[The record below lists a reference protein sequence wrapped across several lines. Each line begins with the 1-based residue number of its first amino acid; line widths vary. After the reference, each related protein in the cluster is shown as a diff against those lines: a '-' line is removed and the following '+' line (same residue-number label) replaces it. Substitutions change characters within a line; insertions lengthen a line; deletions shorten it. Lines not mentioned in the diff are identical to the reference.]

1 MTELLISDHPL
12 SKEWISQF
20 NTHEDRALA
29 SRLLNQ
35 LKFISEREFESGI
48 EKSLIKLQERLG
60 KTIAVYPVIPAPSKE
75 ISGHNLFT
83 GGIPASEDS
92 NGHEIGRRRKY
103 GSEDR
108 VGHFVS
114 KLQEQYKRG
123 NGVSKIECTPTI
135 KQLKTQKIQNIVLID
150 DICGSGQRII
160 DFWKNCVPRSIK
172 SLLSYKRLELWIIFF
187 AITPIGK
194 KTLKYSIPNFPINT
208 HLITLLPE
216 TDYRLFL
223 DRDLISLSSNY
234 SKMIGM
240 ESAGLG
246 YKKSGGLVI
255 FEHGCPN
262 NVPAILWAKKRN
274 WKGLFPNRGIPT
286 ELRPYFDEEGV
297 MRSIESLWNKNQEN
311 LALALLENIDKK
323 KVSPDESLML
333 IQLGL
338 LLKGVTPSKIGAY
351 LLVSIEKS
359 EQLINLA
366 VKYFLYSKQTGKV
379 TSFGKEFL
387 KRYRNNYGYSKKNI
401 TVENKPNEYYPSQ
414 CEGEFR
420 FSGKSPE

>member
-1 MTELLISDHPL
+1 MFL
-12 SKEWISQF
+12 QF
-20 NTHEDRALA
+20 
-29 SRLLNQ
+29 
-35 LKFISEREFESGI
+35 
-48 EKSLIKLQERLG
+48 
-60 KTIAVYPVIPAPSKE
+60 
-75 ISGHNLFT
+75 
-83 GGIPASEDS
+83 
-92 NGHEIGRRRKY
+92 Y
-103 GSEDR
+103 G
-108 VGHFVS
+108 
-114 KLQEQYKRG
+114 Q
-123 NGVSKIECTPTI
+123 
-135 KQLKTQKIQNIVLID
+135 
-150 DICGSGQRII
+150 
-160 DFWKNCVPRSIK
+160 
-172 SLLSYKRLELWIIFF
+172 
-187 AITPIGK
+187 
-194 KTLKYSIPNFPINT
+194 
-208 HLITLLPE
+208 
-216 TDYRLFL
+216 
-223 DRDLISLSSNY
+223 
-234 SKMIGM
+234 
-240 ESAGLG
+240 
-246 YKKSGGLVI
+246 
-255 FEHGCPN
+255 
-262 NVPAILWAKKRN
+262 KRN